1 MKCAE
6 EPLVIG
12 DERSFVDVK
21 KHAKVVRPSR
31 KFADFSPNVCSG
43 GGVPNLCLRLRFIGG
58 Y

>member
-21 KHAKVVRPSR
+21 KTREGR
-31 KFADFSPNVCSG
+31 MTFA
-43 GGVPNLCLRLRFIGG
+43 
-58 Y
+58 